1 MNEYMY
7 NNREDD
13 VNQLLESGI
22 KRINNIL
29 NFSYDKNNHFKISQD
44 FNDINRYSDKEL
56 SEILRDTRIRNN
68 ELLHIITLQKSD
80 FYEMEKRYVNLAD
93 EYNTFLERYEYSEK
107 IRMEQMNLIK
117 SMQDKLDEIR
127 GVDKIINNECN
138 SSTDKMGKNI
148 KVDNSNKSKF
158 GNSNLKQSRPA
169 SGSNFTKSSS
179 TKKIGTSK
187 SSAKMKN

>member
-29 NFSYDKNNHFKISQD
+29 NFSYDKNTHFKISQD

-68 ELLHIITLQKSD
+68 ELMHIITLQKSD
-80 FYEMEKRYVNLAD
+80 FYEMEKKYVNLAD

-117 SMQDKLDEIR
+117 NMQDKLDEIR

-138 SSTDKMGKNI
+138 SSADRMGINI
-148 KVDNSNKSKF
+148 KVDNNSKKKF
-158 GNSNLKQSRPA
+158 VNSNLKQSRPS

-179 TKKIGTSK
+179 TKKIGTIK
-187 SSAKMKN
+187 SSAKLKN